1 MDTKDNKVIGVTVY
15 NVSPLVV
22 KLGDVLTINA
32 PELIVLDIVSRK
44 KMFSRFNLT
53 RYYFKIRTA

>member
-32 PELIVLDIVSRK
+32 PELIVLDIVRRK
-44 KMFSRFNLT
+44 NVF
-53 RYYFKIRTA
+53 